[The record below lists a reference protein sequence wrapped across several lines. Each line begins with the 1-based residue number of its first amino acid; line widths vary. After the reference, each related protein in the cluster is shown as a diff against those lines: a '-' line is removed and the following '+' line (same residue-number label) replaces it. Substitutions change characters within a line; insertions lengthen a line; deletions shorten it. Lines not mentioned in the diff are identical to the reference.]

1 MCIRDRMR
9 NIVRNTHKYLSFFI
23 SLQLF
28 LWTISGIYFAFNK
41 IELVRGEQYRLTE
54 SFPIN
59 FDEVKFSRSDVEQV
73 KAINRLGEIIFIV
86 NGIKG
91 IEYLDPFGTPVNK
104 LNKNEVFEIVSSS
117 STLKPID
124 LEEITESSKGSEF
137 RGRDLPLYKV
147 TSLNDKDKKIN
158 LYLNVFSGEI
168 TAVRSLQ
175 WRIWDL
181 MWGFHIMD
189 WQTRD
194 MINNIFLK
202 IFSILALVSS
212 ISGIMLFFRVDFNSK

>member
-1 MCIRDRMR
+1 MR

-23 SLQLF
+23 SVQLF
-28 LWTISGIYFAFNK
+28 LWTVSGIYFAFNK

-59 FDEVKFSRSDVEQV
+59 FNEVNFSRSDVQQV
-73 KAINRLGEIIFIV
+73 KAINRLGEIIFV
-86 NGIKG
+86 VSGSRG
-91 IEYLDPFGTPVNK
+91 IEYLNALGTPVSK
-104 LNKNEVFEIVSSS
+104 LSKSEVFEIVSSS
-117 STLKPID
+117 STLEPIV

-194 MINNIFLK
+194 KINNIFLQ

>member
-1 MCIRDRMR
+1 MR

-41 IELVRGEQYRLTE
+41 IELVRGEQFRLIE

-59 FDEVKFSRSDVEQV
+59 FDEVKFSRSDVQQV
-73 KAINRLGEIIFIV
+73 KAINRLGEIIFV
-86 NGIKG
+86 VSGSKG
-91 IEYLDPFGTPVNK
+91 IEYLDAFGTPVNK

-137 RGRDLPLYKV
+137 RGRDLPIYKV
-147 TSLNDKDKKIN
+147 TSLNDNDKKIN

-189 WQTRD
+189 WQTREK
-194 MINNIFLK
+194 INNIFLR

-212 ISGIMLFFRVDFNSK
+212 ISGILLFFRVDFNSK

>member
-1 MCIRDRMR
+1 MR
-9 NIVRNTHKYLSFFI
+9 YIVRNTHKYLSFFI
-23 SLQLF
+23 SVQLF
-28 LWTISGIYFAFNK
+28 LWTVSGIYFAFNK

-59 FDEVKFSRSDVEQV
+59 FDEVKFSRSDIQQV
-73 KAINRLGEIIFIV
+73 KAINRLGEIIFV
-86 NGIKG
+86 VSGSKST
-91 IEYLDPFGTPVNK
+91 EYLDSFGAPVNK
-104 LNKNEVFEIVSSS
+104 LNKSEVFEIVSSS

-147 TSLNDKDKKIN
+147 TSLNDKEKKIN

-194 MINNIFLK
+194 KINNIFLQ

>member
-1 MCIRDRMR
+1 MR
-9 NIVRNTHKYLSFFI
+9 NLVRNTHKYLSFFI
-23 SLQLF
+23 SLQLL
-28 LWTISGIYFAFNK
+28 LWTISGIFFAFNK
-41 IELVRGEQYRLTE
+41 IELVRGEQYRLTQN
-54 SFPIN
+54 FPIN
-59 FDEVKFSRSDVEQV
+59 FDEIKFSRSDVQQV
-73 KAINRLGEIIFIV
+73 KAINRLGKTIFV
-86 NGIKG
+86 VSGSKG
-91 IEYLDPFGTPVNK
+91 IEYLDTLGSSLNK
-104 LNKNEVFEIVSSS
+104 LNKDEVFEIVRAS
-117 STLKPID
+117 STLKPIG

-194 MINNIFLK
+194 KINNIFLK

-212 ISGIMLFFRVDFNSK
+212 ISGILLFFRVDFNSK

>member
-1 MCIRDRMR
+1 MR

-54 SFPIN
+54 SFPVNFNEIN
-59 FDEVKFSRSDVEQV
+59 FSRSDVHQI
-73 KAINRLGEIIFIV
+73 KAIKRLDEIIFV
-86 NGIKG
+86 VSGSKG
-91 IEYLDPFGTPVNK
+91 IEYLNALGTPVSK
-104 LNKNEVFEIVSSS
+104 LSKSEVFEIVSSS
-117 STLKPID
+117 STLEPID
-124 LEEITESSKGSEF
+124 LEEISESSKGSEF

-158 LYLNVFSGEI
+158 LYLNIFSGEI

-194 MINNIFLK
+194 KINNIFLK

-212 ISGIMLFFRVDFNSK
+212 ISGILLFFRVDFNSK

>member
-1 MCIRDRMR
+1 MK

-23 SLQLF
+23 SVQLF
-28 LWTISGIYFAFNK
+28 LWTVSGIYFAFNK
-41 IELVRGEQYRLTE
+41 IEHVRGEQYRLTE

-59 FDEVKFSRSDVEQV
+59 FNEVKFSRSDVQQV
-73 KAINRLGEIIFIV
+73 KAINRLGEIIFV
-86 NGIKG
+86 VSGGKG
-91 IEYLDPFGTPVNK
+91 IEYLDSFGTPVNK
-104 LNKNEVFEIVSSS
+104 LNKSEVFEIVSSS

-137 RGRDLPLYKV
+137 RGRNLPLYKV

-194 MINNIFLK
+194 KINNIFLQ

>member
-1 MCIRDRMR
+1 MR

-23 SLQLF
+23 SVQLF
-28 LWTISGIYFAFNK
+28 LWTVSGIYFAFNK

-59 FDEVKFSRSDVEQV
+59 FNEVNFSRSDVQQV
-73 KAINRLGEIIFIV
+73 KAVNRLGEIIFV
-86 NGIKG
+86 VSSSMGV
-91 IEYLDPFGTPVNK
+91 EYLDAFGSPVNK
-104 LNKNEVFEIVSSS
+104 LNKNEVFEIVSAS
-117 STLKPID
+117 STLMPID

-137 RGRDLPLYKV
+137 RGRNLPLFKV

-194 MINNIFLK
+194 KINNIFLQ

>member
-1 MCIRDRMR
+1 MR

-54 SFPIN
+54 SFLVN
-59 FDEVKFSRSDVEQV
+59 FNEVNFSRSDVYQIR
-73 KAINRLGEIIFIV
+73 AIKRLDEIIFV
-86 NGIKG
+86 VDASKG
-91 IEYLDPFGTPVNK
+91 TEYLNALGTPLSK
-104 LNKNEVFEIVSSS
+104 LSKSEVFEIVSSS
-117 STLKPID
+117 STLEPID
-124 LEEITESSKGSEF
+124 LEEISESSKGSEF

-147 TSLNDKDKKIN
+147 ISLNDKGKKIN

-194 MINNIFLK
+194 RINNIFLK
-202 IFSILALVSS
+202 IFSILALLSS
-212 ISGIMLFFRVDFNSK
+212 ISGILLFFKIDYKSK

>member
-1 MCIRDRMR
+1 MR

-54 SFPIN
+54 SFPVN
-59 FDEVKFSRSDVEQV
+59 FNEVNFSRSDVYQI
-73 KAINRLGEIIFIV
+73 KAIKRLDEIIFVI
-86 NGIKG
+86 NASKG
-91 IEYLDPFGTPVNK
+91 TEYLNALGTPVSK
-104 LNKNEVFEIVSSS
+104 LSKSEVFEIVSSS
-117 STLKPID
+117 STLEPID
-124 LEEITESSKGSEF
+124 LEEISESSKGSEF

-194 MINNIFLK
+194 KINNIFLK

-212 ISGIMLFFRVDFNSK
+212 ISGILLFFKVDYKSR

>member
-1 MCIRDRMR
+1 MR

-23 SLQLF
+23 SVQLF
-28 LWTISGIYFAFNK
+28 LWTVSGIYFAFNK

-59 FDEVKFSRSDVEQV
+59 FNEVKFSRSDVVQV
-73 KAINRLGEIIFIV
+73 KAINRLGEIIFV
-86 NGIKG
+86 VSGSKG
-91 IEYLDPFGTPVNK
+91 TEYLDSFGIPVDK
-104 LNKNEVFEIVSSS
+104 LNKSEIFEIVSSS

-137 RGRDLPLYKV
+137 RGRNLPLYKV

-194 MINNIFLK
+194 KINNIFLQ

>member
-1 MCIRDRMR
+1 MR

-54 SFPIN
+54 SFPVN
-59 FDEVKFSRSDVEQV
+59 FNEVNFSRSDVYQI
-73 KAINRLGEIIFIV
+73 KAIKRLDEIIFVV
-86 NGIKG
+86 NASKG
-91 IEYLDPFGTPVNK
+91 TEYLNALGTPVSK
-104 LNKNEVFEIVSSS
+104 LSKSEVFEIVSSS
-117 STLKPID
+117 STLEPID
-124 LEEITESSKGSEF
+124 LEEISESSKGSEF

-147 TSLNDKDKKIN
+147 TSINDKDKKIN

-194 MINNIFLK
+194 KINNIFLK

-212 ISGIMLFFRVDFNSK
+212 ISGILLFFRVDFNSK

>member
-1 MCIRDRMR
+1 MR

-23 SLQLF
+23 SVQLF
-28 LWTISGIYFAFNK
+28 LWTASGIYFAFNK

-59 FDEVKFSRSDVEQV
+59 FDEVKFSRSDVQQI
-73 KAINRLGEIIFIV
+73 KAIKRLDEVIFV
-86 NGIKG
+86 LSGSKG
-91 IEYLDPFGTPVNK
+91 IEYLDAFGTPVNK
-104 LNKNEVFEIVSSS
+104 LNKSEVFEIVRSSS
-117 STLKPID
+117 ILEPID

-194 MINNIFLK
+194 KINNIFLQ

>member
-1 MCIRDRMR
+1 MR
-9 NIVRNTHKYLSFFI
+9 NIVRNTHKYLSFFM

-28 LWTISGIYFAFNK
+28 LWTISGFYFAFNK

-59 FDEVKFSRSDVEQV
+59 FNEVKFSRSDVKQV
-73 KAINRLGEIIFIV
+73 KAINRLGEIIFV
-86 NGIKG
+86 VSGGKD
-91 IEYLDPFGTPVNK
+91 IEYLDSFGTPVNK
-104 LNKNEVFEIVSSS
+104 LNKSEVFEIVSSS

-137 RGRDLPLYKV
+137 RGRNLPLYKV

-194 MINNIFLK
+194 KINNIFLK

-212 ISGIMLFFRVDFNSK
+212 ISGILLFFKIDYKSR

>member
-1 MCIRDRMR
+1 MR

-59 FDEVKFSRSDVEQV
+59 FDEVKFSRSDVVQV
-73 KAINRLGEIIFIV
+73 KAINRLGEIIFV
-86 NGIKG
+86 VSGSKG
-91 IEYLDPFGTPVNK
+91 TEYLDSFGTPVNK
-104 LNKNEVFEIVSSS
+104 LNKSEIFEIVSSS

-137 RGRDLPLYKV
+137 RGRNLPLYKV

-194 MINNIFLK
+194 KINNIFLQ

>member
-1 MCIRDRMR
+1 MR

-54 SFPIN
+54 SFPVNFNEIN
-59 FDEVKFSRSDVEQV
+59 FSRSDVHQI
-73 KAINRLGEIIFIV
+73 KAIKRLDEIIFV
-86 NGIKG
+86 VTGSKG
-91 IEYLDPFGTPVNK
+91 IEYLNALGTPVNK

-117 STLKPID
+117 STLEPID
-124 LEEITESSKGSEF
+124 LEEISESSKGSEF

-158 LYLNVFSGEI
+158 LYLNIFSGEI

-194 MINNIFLK
+194 KINNIFLK

-212 ISGIMLFFRVDFNSK
+212 ISGILLFFRVDFNSK

>member
-1 MCIRDRMR
+1 MR

-41 IELVRGEQYRLTE
+41 IELVRGEQYRLKE

-59 FDEVKFSRSDVEQV
+59 FNEVNFSRSDVHQI
-73 KAINRLGEIIFIV
+73 KTIKRLDEIIFVV
-86 NGIKG
+86 NASRG
-91 IEYLDPFGTPVNK
+91 IEYLNALGTPVSK
-104 LNKNEVFEIVSSS
+104 LSKSEVFEIVSSS
-117 STLKPID
+117 STLEPID
-124 LEEITESSKGSEF
+124 LEEISESSKGSEF

-158 LYLNVFSGEI
+158 LYLNIFSGEI

-194 MINNIFLK
+194 KINNIFLK

-212 ISGIMLFFRVDFNSK
+212 ISGILLFFRVDFNSK

>member
-1 MCIRDRMR
+1 MR

-23 SLQLF
+23 SVQLF
-28 LWTISGIYFAFNK
+28 LWTVSGIYFAFNK

-59 FDEVKFSRSDVEQV
+59 FDEVKFSRSDVQQV
-73 KAINRLGEIIFIV
+73 KAVNRLGEIIFV
-86 NGIKG
+86 VSSSMG
-91 IEYLDPFGTPVNK
+91 IEYLDAFGSPVKK
-104 LNKNEVFEIVSSS
+104 LNKNEVFEIVSAS
-117 STLKPID
+117 STLMPID

-137 RGRDLPLYKV
+137 RGRDLPLFKV

-168 TAVRSLQ
+168 TVVRSLQ

-194 MINNIFLK
+194 KINNIFLK

>member
-1 MCIRDRMR
+1 MK

-54 SFPIN
+54 SFPVN
-59 FDEVKFSRSDVEQV
+59 FNEVNFSRSDVYQI
-73 KAINRLGEIIFIV
+73 KAIKRLDEIIFVV
-86 NGIKG
+86 NASKG
-91 IEYLDPFGTPVNK
+91 TEYLNALGTPVSK
-104 LNKNEVFEIVSSS
+104 LSKSEVFEIVSSS
-117 STLKPID
+117 STLEPID
-124 LEEITESSKGSEF
+124 LEEISESSKGSEF

-194 MINNIFLK
+194 KINNIFLK

-212 ISGIMLFFRVDFNSK
+212 ISGILLFFKVDYKSR

>member
-1 MCIRDRMR
+1 MR

-23 SLQLF
+23 SVQLF
-28 LWTISGIYFAFNK
+28 LWTASGIYFAFNK

-59 FDEVKFSRSDVEQV
+59 FDEVKFSRSDVQQI
-73 KAINRLGEIIFIV
+73 KAIKRLDEVIFV
-86 NGIKG
+86 LSGSKG
-91 IEYLDPFGTPVNK
+91 IEYLDAFGTPVNK
-104 LNKNEVFEIVSSS
+104 LNKSEVFEIVRSSS
-117 STLKPID
+117 ILEPIY

-158 LYLNVFSGEI
+158 LYLNIFSGEI

-194 MINNIFLK
+194 KINNIFLQ

>member
-1 MCIRDRMR
+1 MR

-23 SLQLF
+23 SVQLF
-28 LWTISGIYFAFNK
+28 LWTVSGIYFAFNK

-59 FDEVKFSRSDVEQV
+59 FNEVNFSRSDVQQV
-73 KAINRLGEIIFIV
+73 KAIKRLGEIIFV
-86 NGIKG
+86 VSGSKG
-91 IEYLDPFGTPVNK
+91 IEYLNALGTPVSK
-104 LNKNEVFEIVSSS
+104 LSKSEVFEIVSSS
-117 STLKPID
+117 STLEPID
-124 LEEITESSKGSEF
+124 IEEITESSKGSEF

-168 TAVRSLQ
+168 TAVRSIQ

-194 MINNIFLK
+194 KINNIFLK

>member
-1 MCIRDRMR
+1 MK

-23 SLQLF
+23 SLQLL
-28 LWTISGIYFAFNK
+28 LWTVSGIYFAFNK

-59 FDEVKFSRSDVEQV
+59 FDEVKFSRSDVQQV
-73 KAINRLGEIIFIV
+73 KAINRLGETIFV
-86 NGIKG
+86 VSGGKG
-91 IEYLDPFGTPVNK
+91 IEYLDSFGTPVNK
-104 LNKNEVFEIVSSS
+104 LNKSEVFEIVSLS

-147 TSLNDKDKKIN
+147 TSLNDKEKKIN

-194 MINNIFLK
+194 KINNIFLK
-202 IFSILALVSS
+202 IFSILALISS
-212 ISGIMLFFRVDFNSK
+212 ISGILLFFKIEYKSR

>member
-1 MCIRDRMR
+1 MR

-54 SFPIN
+54 SFPVNFNEIN
-59 FDEVKFSRSDVEQV
+59 FSRSDVHQI
-73 KAINRLGEIIFIV
+73 KAIKRLDEIIFVV
-86 NGIKG
+86 NASKG
-91 IEYLDPFGTPVNK
+91 TEYLNALGTPVNK

-117 STLKPID
+117 STLEPID
-124 LEEITESSKGSEF
+124 LEEISESSKGSEF

-194 MINNIFLK
+194 KINNIFLK

-212 ISGIMLFFRVDFNSK
+212 ISGILLFFKVDYKSR

>member
-1 MCIRDRMR
+1 MK

-54 SFPIN
+54 SFPVN
-59 FDEVKFSRSDVEQV
+59 FNEVKFSRSDVKQV
-73 KAINRLGEIIFIV
+73 KAINRLGEIIFV
-86 NGIKG
+86 VSGSKG
-91 IEYLDPFGTPVNK
+91 NEYLDSFGTPVNK
-104 LNKNEVFEIVSSS
+104 LNKSEIFEIVSSS

-137 RGRDLPLYKV
+137 RGRNLPLYKV
-147 TSLNDKDKKIN
+147 TSLNDKNKKIN

-194 MINNIFLK
+194 KINNIFLQ

>member
-1 MCIRDRMR
+1 MR

-23 SLQLF
+23 SVQLF
-28 LWTISGIYFAFNK
+28 LWTVSGIYFAFNK

-54 SFPIN
+54 SFPIDFN
-59 FDEVKFSRSDVEQV
+59 VVKFSRSDVQQV
-73 KAINRLGEIIFIV
+73 KAINRLGEIIFV
-86 NGIKG
+86 VSGSKG
-91 IEYLDPFGTPVNK
+91 TEYLDSFGIPVDK
-104 LNKNEVFEIVSSS
+104 LNKSEIFEIVSSS

-137 RGRDLPLYKV
+137 RGRNLPLYKV

-168 TAVRSLQ
+168 TAVRSIQ

-194 MINNIFLK
+194 KINNIFLQ

>member
-1 MCIRDRMR
+1 MK

-23 SLQLF
+23 SVQLL
-28 LWTISGIYFAFNK
+28 LWTVSGIYFAFNK
-41 IELVRGEQYRLTE
+41 IEHVRGEQYRLTE

-59 FDEVKFSRSDVEQV
+59 FNEVKFSRSDVQQI
-73 KAINRLGEIIFIV
+73 KAINRLGEIIFV
-86 NGIKG
+86 VSRSKG
-91 IEYLDPFGTPVNK
+91 IEYLDSFGTPVKK
-104 LNKNEVFEIVSSS
+104 LNKSEVFEIVSSS

-137 RGRDLPLYKV
+137 RGRNLPLYKV

-168 TAVRSLQ
+168 TAGRSLQ

-194 MINNIFLK
+194 KINNIFLK
-202 IFSILALVSS
+202 IFSIFALVSS

>member
-1 MCIRDRMR
+1 MK

-23 SLQLF
+23 SVQLF
-28 LWTISGIYFAFNK
+28 LWTVSGIYFAFNK

-59 FDEVKFSRSDVEQV
+59 FDEVKFSRSDVVQV
-73 KAINRLGEIIFIV
+73 KAINRLEEIIFV
-86 NGIKG
+86 VSGSKG
-91 IEYLDPFGTPVNK
+91 TEYLDSFGIPVDK
-104 LNKNEVFEIVSSS
+104 LNKSEIFEIVSSS

-124 LEEITESSKGSEF
+124 LEEITDSSKGSEI
-137 RGRDLPLYKV
+137 RGRNLPLYKV
-147 TSLNDKDKKIN
+147 TSLNDKNKKIN

-168 TAVRSLQ
+168 TAVRSIQ

-194 MINNIFLK
+194 KINNIFLQ

>member
-1 MCIRDRMR
+1 MR

-23 SLQLF
+23 SVQLF
-28 LWTISGIYFAFNK
+28 LWTVSGIYFAFNK

-59 FDEVKFSRSDVEQV
+59 FNEVNFSRSDVQQV
-73 KAINRLGEIIFIV
+73 KAINRLGEIIFV
-86 NGIKG
+86 VSGIKG
-91 IEYLDPFGTPVNK
+91 IEYLDSFGTPVNK
-104 LNKNEVFEIVSSS
+104 LNKSEVFEIVSSS

-124 LEEITESSKGSEF
+124 LEEITESSTGSEF
-137 RGRDLPLYKV
+137 RGRNLPLYKV

-194 MINNIFLK
+194 KINNIFLQ

>member
-1 MCIRDRMR
+1 MR

-54 SFPIN
+54 SFPVN
-59 FDEVKFSRSDVEQV
+59 FNEVNFSRSDVYQI
-73 KAINRLGEIIFIV
+73 KAIKRLDEIIFVV
-86 NGIKG
+86 NASKG
-91 IEYLDPFGTPVNK
+91 TEYLNALGTPVSK
-104 LNKNEVFEIVSSS
+104 LSKSEVFKIVSSS
-117 STLKPID
+117 STLEPID
-124 LEEITESSKGSEF
+124 LEEISESSKGSEF
-137 RGRDLPLYKV
+137 RGRELPLYKV

-194 MINNIFLK
+194 KINNIFLK

-212 ISGIMLFFRVDFNSK
+212 ISGILLFFRVDFNSK

>member
-1 MCIRDRMR
+1 
-9 NIVRNTHKYLSFFI
+9 
-23 SLQLF
+23 

-54 SFPIN
+54 SFPVN
-59 FDEVKFSRSDVEQV
+59 FNEVYFSRSDVYQI
-73 KAINRLGEIIFIV
+73 KAIKRLDEIIFVV
-86 NGIKG
+86 NASKG
-91 IEYLDPFGTPVNK
+91 TEYLNALGTPVSK
-104 LNKNEVFEIVSSS
+104 LSKSEVFEIVSSS
-117 STLKPID
+117 STLEPID
-124 LEEITESSKGSEF
+124 LEEISESSKGSEF
-137 RGRDLPLYKV
+137 RGRNLPLYKV

-194 MINNIFLK
+194 KINNIFLK

-212 ISGIMLFFRVDFNSK
+212 ISGILLFFRVDFNSK